1 MKDDKFQEFV
11 HLYLDGEIQPREF
24 RRLTRELSRN
34 PARRDYF
41 LQHCRLHRALSI
53 ALRKNQSQ
61 SLPSESQIYE
71 RISRKRARRAR
82 LPDWIGATAALILI
96 TFFVLPP
103 AWVNSWL
110 PGNLGDYSEDVRG
123 GFELAVK
130 DMQAALPL
138 GGVSAEAPLPGVES
152 EEIEFVSEVQ
162 ALPQEVLDWAVD
174 PWDENLGGQPWW
186 EFRYPGL
193 EWLSRIV
200 EEEAFTGL
208 SSRELRVV
216 PIRSHPIR

>member
-1 MKDDKFQEFV
+1 MKDDKFQELV

-34 PARRDYF
+34 PVRRDYF

-110 PGNLGDYSEDVRG
+110 PGNLGHYAEDVRG
-123 GFELAVK
+123 GIELAVK
-130 DMQAALPL
+130 DMQQALPL
-138 GGVSAEAPLPGVES
+138 VTASEVPLAEVES
-152 EEIEFVSEVQ
+152 EDLGFVAEVH

-193 EWLSRIV
+193 EWLSRMV
-200 EEEAFTGL
+200 EEEAFTGF

-216 PIRSHPIR
+216 PIRSNPIR